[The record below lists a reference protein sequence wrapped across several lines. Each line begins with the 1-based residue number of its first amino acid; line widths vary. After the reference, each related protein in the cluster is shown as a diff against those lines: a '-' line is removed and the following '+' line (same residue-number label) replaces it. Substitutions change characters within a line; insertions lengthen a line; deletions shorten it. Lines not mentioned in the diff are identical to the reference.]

1 MNSQRF
7 VLVLVL
13 VLEWKRWSGLRRLSI
28 GLLASSQGP
37 YLAPLRTKPSSTRT
51 STSTKLGAATPC
63 GSQEN
68 PPRYP
73 LVRSRAF
80 KLLRHPHEVSDGFGL
95 HLSHDLASVS
105 FHCDLANT
113 KFATDLFV

>member
-7 VLVLVL
+7 VL